1 MYSIP
6 LEETDTLPFASGGA
20 AGGGG
25 PTPTLHPH
33 LSPHHSETLG
43 GHTLP
48 KGDNIVFQKHIFTLL
63 LLYSTKIHTGF
74 VYLLM
79 DCSTSFLGEEGEE
92 RRRFC

>member
-6 LEETDTLPFASGGA
+6 LEEADALPFASGGA

-33 LSPHHSETLG
+33 LSPHHREALG

-48 KGDNIVFQKHIFTLL
+48 KGDNIVF
-63 LLYSTKIHTGF
+63 
-74 VYLLM
+74 
-79 DCSTSFLGEEGEE
+79 
-92 RRRFC
+92 